1 MGLDAGF
8 VVVPVLLLRHQKDLG
23 LDDGA
28 MMTLLNVIASWWYE
42 GKLPFPGTHTIAQ
55 RMGVSERT
63 VQRHLTKLEKLGL
76 LQRRAAA
83 DLRNETRRTSYD
95 PAGLVLKIAKYGA
108 AYKARATAAPA
119 AQEVAA

>member
-1 MGLDAGF
+1 MAPLDSPAQHQPVQSRWGWAWTLDF

-28 MMTLLNVIASWWYE
+28 MVTLLNVIASWWYE

-63 VQRHLTKLEKLGL
+63 VQRHLTKLEKLAYYSGG
-76 LQRRAAA
+76 R
-83 DLRNETRRTSYD
+83 RRTSETR
-95 PAGLVLKIAKYGA
+95 PGE
-108 AYKARATAAPA
+108 RAMTR
-119 AQEVAA
+119 QGWC